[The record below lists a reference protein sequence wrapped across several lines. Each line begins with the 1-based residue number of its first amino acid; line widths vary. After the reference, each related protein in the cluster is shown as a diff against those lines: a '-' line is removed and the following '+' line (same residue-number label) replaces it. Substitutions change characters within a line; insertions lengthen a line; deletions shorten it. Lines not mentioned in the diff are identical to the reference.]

1 MTAAWVGPHPNDRN
15 RKAGAMPENPIF
27 TKWLKEHSLTPEK
40 FLSVVEGRCAPLPFF
55 PVLPADQ
62 QLVARLAYFLPPRYT
77 GRGGGAEAGVLRYR
91 MCSSDTFVQVFSCPE
106 LTIFGSGCP
115 VRTFFD

>member
-1 MTAAWVGPHPNDRN
+1 
-15 RKAGAMPENPIF
+15 MPENPIF
-27 TKWLKEHSLTPEK
+27 TKWLKEHSLTMEK

-91 MCSSDTFVQVFSCPE
+91 MRSSDACLIYRSQVLFVRNFLYLVKRDMV
-106 LTIFGSGCP
+106 LRRIF
-115 VRTFFD
+115 